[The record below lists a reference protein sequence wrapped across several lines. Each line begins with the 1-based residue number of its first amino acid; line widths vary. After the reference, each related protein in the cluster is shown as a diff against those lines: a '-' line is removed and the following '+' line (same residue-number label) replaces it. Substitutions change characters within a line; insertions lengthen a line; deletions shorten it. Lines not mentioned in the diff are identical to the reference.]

1 MMKKPEILA
10 PAGSMEKLKFAL
22 RFGADAVYLG
32 GSDFSLRAQGKNF
45 GQAELTE
52 AVHYVHEQGKKVY
65 VTVNIYPHEDDLTGL
80 ADYLRFLESVGAD
93 AALVSDLGIF
103 TMARQVAPKLP
114 LHVSTQANT
123 LNSAAV
129 NAWAAM
135 GAERVVLGRE
145 VSLEELKKIR
155 AATNV
160 ELEMFVHGAMCV
172 SYSGRC
178 LLSNFLTGRDAN
190 RGSCTQPCRWK
201 YALVEEKRPGQ
212 YFPVEEDARGT
223 YIFNSK
229 DLALLSYVG
238 QLSELGVDSL
248 KIEGRMK
255 SVHYAATVANTY
267 RRAVDDYFDWR
278 SESAVLD
285 GGAVTNIG
293 EWAPA
298 QSMYDEL
305 EKISH
310 RRYSLGFLKGRP
322 DMNGQVYNTSVYEQ
336 STEFIGVVLSC
347 DEDGNAVIEQRNN
360 FRVGENIEF
369 FPPEGEIFSFVPEKM
384 ADGDN
389 NDIQVA
395 PHARQIVKMKLPK
408 QVPDYTILRRIL
420 VENKEDHK

>member
-1 MMKKPEILA
+1 
-10 PAGSMEKLKFAL
+10 MEKLKFAL

-45 GQAELTE
+45 GPEELAE
-52 AVHYVHEQGKKVY
+52 AVRYVHSKGKKVY
-65 VTVNIYPHEDDLTGL
+65 VTVNIYPHEDDLAGL

-93 AALVSDLGIF
+93 AALVSDLGVF
-103 TMARQVAPKLP
+103 TLARQAAPNLA

-145 VSLEELKKIR
+145 VSLAELRKIR

-201 YALVEEKRPGQ
+201 YALMEEKRPGQ
-212 YFPVEEDARGT
+212 YFPVEEDERGT

-238 QLSELGVDSL
+238 QLSELGIDSL

-267 RRAVDDYFDWR
+267 RRAVDDYFAWR
-278 SESAVLD
+278 EKSAVIKN
-285 GGAVTNIG
+285 GTVTNIG
-293 EWAPA
+293 DWQPQ

-310 RRYSLGFLKGRP
+310 RRYSVGFLEGRP

-336 STEFIGVVLSC
+336 STEFIGVVISC
-347 DEDGNAVIEQRNN
+347 DESGNAVVEQRNN
-360 FRVGENIEF
+360 FKVGERIEF
-369 FPPEGEIFSFVPEKM
+369 CPPEGELFTLTLAGMTDES
-384 ADGDN
+384 G

-408 QVPDYTILRRIL
+408 QVPDYTILRRL
-420 VENKEDHK
+420 LAENKEDHK

>member
-1 MMKKPEILA
+1 MKKPEILA

-45 GQAELTE
+45 GPEELTE
-52 AVHYVHEQGKKVY
+52 AVNYVHAQGKKVY

-103 TMARQVAPKLP
+103 TLARQVAPKLS

-145 VSLEELKKIR
+145 VSLQELKKIR

-212 YFPVEEDARGT
+212 YFPVEEDERGT

-238 QLSELGVDSL
+238 QLSELGIDSL

-267 RRAVDDYFDWR
+267 RRAVDDYFAWR
-278 SESAVLD
+278 D
-285 GGAVTNIG
+285 KTGAAEN
-293 EWAPA
+293 APA
-298 QSMYDEL
+298 ENVMDWQPDSALFDEL

-310 RRYSLGFLKGRP
+310 RRYSVGFLEGRP

-347 DEDGNAVIEQRNN
+347 DEAGNAVIEQRNN

-369 FPPEGEIFSFVPEKM
+369 FPPEGESFTFVPSDMKDEE
-384 ADGDN
+384 N

-408 QVPDYTILRRIL
+408 QVSGYTILRRLL
-420 VENKEDHK
+420 VKNKEDHK

>member
-1 MMKKPEILA
+1 MKKPEILA

-45 GQAELTE
+45 GPEELAE
-52 AVHYVHEQGKKVY
+52 AVRYVHSKGKKVY

-93 AALVSDLGIF
+93 AALVSDLGVF
-103 TMARQVAPKLP
+103 TLARQVAPGLA

-145 VSLEELKKIR
+145 VSLSELRKIR

-201 YALVEEKRPGQ
+201 YALMEEKRPGQ
-212 YFPVEEDARGT
+212 YFPVEEDERGT

-238 QLSELGVDSL
+238 KLSELGIDSL

-267 RRAVDDYFDWR
+267 RRAVDDYFAWR
-278 SESAVLD
+278 EKSAVIEN
-285 GGAVTNIG
+285 GTVTNID
-293 EWAPA
+293 EWQPQ

-310 RRYSLGFLKGRP
+310 RRYSVGFLEGRP
-322 DMNGQVYNTSVYEQ
+322 DTNGQVYNTSVYEQ
-336 STEFIGVVLSC
+336 STEFIGVVISC
-347 DEDGNAVIEQRNN
+347 DESGNAVVEQRNN
-360 FRVGENIEF
+360 FKVGERIEF
-369 FPPEGEIFSFVPEKM
+369 CPPEGELFALTLAGMKDE
-384 ADGDN
+384 AD

-395 PHARQIVKMKLPK
+395 PHARQIVKIKLPK
-408 QVPDYTILRRIL
+408 QVPDYTILRRL
-420 VENKEDHK
+420 LAENKEDHK

>member
-1 MMKKPEILA
+1 MKKPEILA

-32 GSDFSLRAQGKNF
+32 DSNFSLRAQGKNF
-45 GQAELTE
+45 GPDELTE
-52 AVHYVHEQGKKVY
+52 AVRYVHDRGKKVY
-65 VTVNIYPHEDDLTGL
+65 VTVNIYPHEDDLSGL
-80 ADYLRFLESVGAD
+80 GDYLKFLENVGAD
-93 AALVSDLGIF
+93 AALVSDLGVF
-103 TMARQVAPKLP
+103 SLARQAAPGLP

-201 YALVEEKRPGQ
+201 YALMEEKRPGQ
-212 YFPVEEDARGT
+212 YFPVEEDERGT

-229 DLALLSYVG
+229 DMALLSYVG
-238 QLSELGVDSL
+238 QLSELGIDSL

-255 SVHYAATVANTY
+255 SLHYVATVANTY

-278 SESAVLD
+278 DKFGVQEGD
-285 GGAVTNIG
+285 KITNPA
-293 EWAPA
+293 EWKPA
-298 QSMYDEL
+298 GSLYEEL

-310 RRYSLGFLKGRP
+310 RKYSVGFLEGRP
-322 DMNGQVYNTSVYEQ
+322 DANGQVYDTSVYEQ
-336 STEFIGVVLSC
+336 SAEFIGIVLEC
-347 DEDGNAVIEQRNN
+347 DEQGNAVIEQRNN
-360 FRVGENIEF
+360 FRAGESIECF
-369 FPPEGEIFSFVPEKM
+369 SPDGELFTFVPERM
-384 ADGDN
+384 TDEEGN
-389 NDIQVA
+389 EIQVA
-395 PHARQIVKMKLPK
+395 PHARQIVKMKLPRW
-408 QVPDYTILRRIL
+408 VPDCTILRRIL
-420 VENKEDHK
+420 AKNKENHQ